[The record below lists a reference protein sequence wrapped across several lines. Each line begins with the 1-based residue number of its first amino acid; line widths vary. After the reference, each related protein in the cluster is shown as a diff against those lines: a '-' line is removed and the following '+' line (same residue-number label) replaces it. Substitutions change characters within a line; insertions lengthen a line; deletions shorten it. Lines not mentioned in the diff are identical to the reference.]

1 MNVKSKRALKITLL
15 ALFVIFIGLLVLFLF
30 SGENSE
36 ILIKVFTEDMT
47 RDEIQDAL
55 RNFGMRGY
63 ITIALLA
70 MIQVIMTFVP
80 AEPVQVLGGVAFG
93 FLRGLVAYMVGMII
107 ANTIIFVLYKIYGTR
122 LNRFFENNLD
132 LDLER
137 VSGSGRIMLVIF
149 LLYFLPAI
157 PYGMICFFAASM
169 RIKYPRYIL
178 VTTLSAIPSACI
190 GVGLGHIAMSTGW
203 IVTIIMLAVIVI
215 LFTLFIIKRRAIMK
229 WVNDIIHRAS
239 EPHTTKTKV
248 KKSPKFFLAI
258 ADFVARVIYFF
269 KGVKLKLK
277 NNVGKIKGPAIVL
290 CNHGAFSDFVYS
302 GMLLRKSG
310 PNFITARLYFCHRW
324 FARLLRTF
332 GCFPKSMFSLDIE
345 SIKNCRRVINRGGV
359 LAMMPE
365 ARLSTAGRF
374 EDIQPSTYSFIKQ
387 MGVDVYFI
395 KISGDYLAS
404 PKWGNGM
411 RRGAY
416 VEAELS
422 PLFKKEELEA
432 LTPDAIGER
441 IENALYYDE
450 LNWLDTMP
458 KVRYKSKT
466 IAEGLENILAVCPH
480 CKGRYTLMTKGN
492 RLYCEKCELS
502 LTVSDRY
509 LFVEDDAPFKHF
521 TDWFNWQ
528 VDLVRDEVLADPEFA
543 LTDKVTLKHPSIDGK
558 TLLRTVGEG
567 ECTLSREG
575 LVYRGTINGENVEK
589 RFPMDKIYRLLF
601 GAGENFEIYE
611 GQTIYY
617 FVPTDTRSAVMWYI
631 VSKNLKDNTDKG

>member
-1 MNVKSKRALKITLL
+1 MNIKTKRALKITL
-15 ALFVIFIGLLVLFLF
+15 AVSFVLIVGLLSWFVMA
-30 SGENSE
+30 GEDGQ
-36 ILIKVFTEDMT
+36 LIREVFTKDMT
-47 RDEIQDAL
+47 REELRDAL
-55 RNFGMRGY
+55 SEIGLRGQA
-63 ITIALLA
+63 TVSLLA
-70 MIQVIMTFVP
+70 MLQVILTFVP
-80 AEPVQVLGGVAFG
+80 AEPVQVISGVAFG
-93 FLRGLVAYMVGMII
+93 FLRGILVYMIGMVV
-107 ANTIIFVLYKIYGTR
+107 ANTIIFVLYKILGTR
-122 LNRFFENNLD
+122 LNNFFNKNLD
-132 LDLER
+132 LDIDK
-137 VSGSGRIMLVIF
+137 VSSSGRVMLVVF

-157 PYGMICFFAASM
+157 PYGVICLFAASM
-169 RIKYPRYIL
+169 RMKYPRYIL
-178 VTTLSAIPSACI
+178 TTTLSSIPSVCI

-203 IVTIIMLAVIVI
+203 IVTIIMLAVILL
-215 LFTLFIIKRRAIMK
+215 LFAAFVIKRKAVMK

-248 KKSPKFFLAI
+248 KKCPRGVLAF

-269 KGVKLKLK
+269 KGVKFKLK

-324 FARLLRTF
+324 LARLLRTL
-332 GCFPKSMFSLDIE
+332 GCFPKSMFALDIE
-345 SIKNCRRVINRGGV
+345 SVKNCRRVINRGAV

-365 ARLSTAGRF
+365 ARLSTAGQF

-404 PKWGNGM
+404 PKWGDGM

-422 PLFKKEELEA
+422 PLFTKEELA
-432 LTPDAIGER
+432 LLTPEAIGEG

-450 LNWLDTMP
+450 LKWLESQP

-466 IAEGLENILAVCPH
+466 IAEGLENILAICPRCNSRH
-480 CKGRYTLMTKGN
+480 TLKTSGN
-492 RLYCEKCELS
+492 RLFCEKCDLS
-502 LTVSDRY
+502 LTMSDRY
-509 LFVEDDAPFKHF
+509 QLSGENLPFASF
-521 TDWFNWQ
+521 TDWYNWQ
-528 VDLVRDEVLADPEFA
+528 CEVIRDEVLSSPEFTLA
-543 LTDKVTLKHPSIDGK
+543 DKVTLKHPSIDGK
-558 TLLRTVGEG
+558 TLLRVVGEG
-567 ECTLSREG
+567 ECVLSYEG
-575 LVYRGTINGENVEK
+575 LVYRGTIDGEVVEK
-589 RFPMDKIYRLLF
+589 RFPMDKMYRLLF

-631 VSKNLKDNTDKG
+631 VSKILKDNSGKG